1 MPTTVRPPLSPI
13 RRLDKPIDCTR
24 ELQWVREHEHEYIG
38 QWVALD
44 GDRLIA
50 HGKDAEAVFAAARSQ
65 VPVPFLAHFRPD
77 DGLPTVGG
85 F

>member
-1 MPTTVRPPLSPI
+1 MPTTTKPALSPI
-13 RRLDKPIDCTR
+13 RRIAKPVDCTR
-24 ELQWVREHEHEYIG
+24 EPRWVREHEHEYVG
-38 QWVALD
+38 EWVVLD

-50 HGKDAEAVFAAARSQ
+50 HGKDADAVFAAARSQ
-65 VPVPFLAHFRPD
+65 VAVPFLAHFRPD